1 MPRPSSPF
9 LHGVRELKGQTGRG
23 EGGCVIAGLQ
33 LWDKTNNL
41 GALCCELCMPA
52 IGAFGQE
59 GSKQSCLCEETGG
72 ETGGKEAGEEA
83 AGAFRPY
90 GAEGKGR
97 RFF

>member
-9 LHGVRELKGQTGRG
+9 LHGVRKLKGQTERG

-41 GALCCELCMPA
+41 GALCCGLCMPA

-59 GSKQSCLCEETGG
+59 APSRAASVRRLEGRLEA
-72 ETGGKEAGEEA
+72 GGKEAGEEA
-83 AGAFRPY
+83 AGAFRP
-90 GAEGKGR
+90 
-97 RFF
+97 